1 MRIKQLEVLGFKSFK
16 DKTVLSFPAGITA
29 ILGPNG
35 CGKSNI
41 VDALRWVLGEQ
52 SPKHLRGQ
60 EMSDVVFAGNEGNP
74 PLGMAEVTLVLENS
88 ASEPVARES
97 AGVLGNNWTE
107 VMVSRRY
114 FRSGESEYLL
124 NKIPC
129 RLRDITEFF
138 LGTGAGTKA
147 YSIIEQGRVDHLINA
162 KPEEMRVLIEEAAG
176 VSLYR
181 SRRLTA
187 ERKLERTQENLSR
200 VADLLR
206 ELERQLGALRRQAKK
221 AEQYRA
227 LQEEFKTVDLTLLC
241 QAYRSLAGEV
251 ANLDTQRSRLLQQEE
266 ELAQEEQQ
274 ALAERAQAS
283 ASLAQEEAA
292 LRAIEERHQALESLR
307 RQGEQKKQFL
317 LQQEQQLTARASAS
331 EEEATALTEKQEQ
344 TQGEIASIVER
355 CSEIQ
360 RLLLE
365 DETLFRTQEQES
377 GTLQH
382 TLAQREAGVEEIK
395 TEIVDLLTQEAQV
408 QNAQAYA
415 RRRASEVEQRLH
427 VLAREAERVRELGV
441 ETEQALAAVQTRT
454 AHLHD
459 RLLAGQRQHAEKT
472 GGLREIASTAE
483 QLDGQL
489 TAAWAKQ
496 AELRARLAT
505 LEEMEEGYERYPQGV
520 RSIMASPETP

>member
-1 MRIKQLEVLGFKSFK
+1 MRIKQLELLGFKSFK

-88 ASEPVARES
+88 ATEPVAKES

-107 VMVSRRY
+107 VMVTRRY

-162 KPEEMRVLIEEAAG
+162 KPEEMRALIEEAAG

-227 LQEEFKTVDLTLLC
+227 FQDELKTVDLTLLS
-241 QAYRSLAGEV
+241 QAFRTLNGE
-251 ANLDTQRSRLLQQEE
+251 LE
-266 ELAQEEQQ
+266 
-274 ALAERAQAS
+274 ALAERRAA
-283 ASLAQEEAA
+283 LAEQEVQLTQEEQRLVVA
-292 LRAIEERHQALESLR
+292 RAHALEALAREETMLHEVEEQR
-307 RQGEQKKQFL
+307 RTLESQLQQGEQRK
-317 LQQEQQLTARASAS
+317 
-331 EEEATALTEKQEQ
+331 
-344 TQGEIASIVER
+344 
-355 CSEIQ
+355 
-360 RLLLE
+360 
-365 DETLFRTQEQES
+365 
-377 GTLQH
+377 
-382 TLAQREAGVEEIK
+382 
-395 TEIVDLLTQEAQV
+395 
-408 QNAQAYA
+408 
-415 RRRASEVEQRLH
+415 
-427 VLAREAERVRELGV
+427 
-441 ETEQALAAVQTRT
+441 
-454 AHLHD
+454 
-459 RLLAGQRQHAEKT
+459 
-472 GGLREIASTAE
+472 
-483 QLDGQL
+483 
-489 TAAWAKQ
+489 
-496 AELRARLAT
+496 
-505 LEEMEEGYERYPQGV
+505 
-520 RSIMASPETP
+520 

>member
-1 MRIKQLEVLGFKSFK
+1 MGQMRIKQLELLGFKSFK

-162 KPEEMRVLIEEAAG
+162 KPEEMRALIEEAAG

-266 ELAQEEQQ
+266 ELAQEE
-274 ALAERAQAS
+274 
-283 ASLAQEEAA
+283 
-292 LRAIEERHQALESLR
+292 I
-307 RQGEQKKQFL
+307 G
-317 LQQEQQLTARASAS
+317 RASC
-331 EEEATALTEKQEQ
+331 
-344 TQGEIASIVER
+344 R
-355 CSEIQ
+355 
-360 RLLLE
+360 
-365 DETLFRTQEQES
+365 
-377 GTLQH
+377 
-382 TLAQREAGVEEIK
+382 
-395 TEIVDLLTQEAQV
+395 
-408 QNAQAYA
+408 
-415 RRRASEVEQRLH
+415 
-427 VLAREAERVRELGV
+427 ERV
-441 ETEQALAAVQTRT
+441 
-454 AHLHD
+454 
-459 RLLAGQRQHAEKT
+459 
-472 GGLREIASTAE
+472 
-483 QLDGQL
+483 
-489 TAAWAKQ
+489 
-496 AELRARLAT
+496 
-505 LEEMEEGYERYPQGV
+505 
-520 RSIMASPETP
+520 